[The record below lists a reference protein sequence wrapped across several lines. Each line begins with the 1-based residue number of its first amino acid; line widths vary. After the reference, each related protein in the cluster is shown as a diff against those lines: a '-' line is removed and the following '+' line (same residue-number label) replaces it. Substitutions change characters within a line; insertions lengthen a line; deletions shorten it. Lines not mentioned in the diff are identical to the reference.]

1 MGTTQKCGIYR
12 QIVTNIRQIVA
23 NIVQKV
29 TIIVQ
34 KVINI
39 VQKVINTVQNVTKIV
54 QLHLLLPAFK
64 PVILITW
71 SISTYLLPLPTYF
84 YGIYHISVV
93 FYYSLT
99 QKCGIYELQN
109 VTQNGAQ
116 TNYVPQAPHLGH
128 SWGTEYSRAQD
139 GKYLIFYKISLP
151 TI

>member
-1 MGTTQKCGIYR
+1 MG
-12 QIVTNIRQIVA
+12 IVTWVRQIVA

-71 SISTYLLPLPTYF
+71 SILSNQRAGNVP
-84 YGIYHISVV
+84 
-93 FYYSLT
+93 
-99 QKCGIYELQN
+99 QN
-109 VTQNGAQ
+109 VVQ
-116 TNYVPQAPHLGH
+116 TNYVPQVPHMWY
-128 SWGTEYSRAQD
+128 SCGTKTSDPQD
-139 GKYLIFYKISLP
+139 GKYLIFLKN
-151 TI
+151 